1 MLRNVYMH
9 YNVIYE
15 YYLSYIL
22 SLSEIYFDNDM
33 VSNEQIE
40 FQRLKMRIL
49 VSMIY
54 ALSYE

>member
-1 MLRNVYMH
+1 MH